1 MGIETVYLDARIT
14 EARAGATQIKRPK
27 DLTDPMPTTPRSP
40 FFGKIDFS
48 LTRQILTLTLPVA
61 LTRQLDNV
69 VGMADIYMVGK
80 LGPEAISAVGISRTI
95 VMVISVTM
103 IAITT
108 GAFAMIAQAVGAQDE
123 EKASAAAKQSISLL
137 AVFSIFPSCI
147 GIVGAPHFLRALS
160 LAPEVVVL
168 ATPYL
173 RVFFG
178 GSIFMMLNFSI
189 TTCLQASGNTRTP
202 FYISL
207 FNNGVKLVLSYLLI
221 FGLFGLPELGVV
233 GAAVGGVIGRGLGV
247 IIGFGALYSGK
258 YGIRLLPTTQYK
270 PDFAQVRKILQIGI
284 PAALQGMFRN
294 GSGVVLVKLVAMTSA
309 STTAVA
315 AFSIGSQ
322 MERLVRQ
329 ISLAFGTA
337 ATTLVGQSIGAGE
350 LREADKRGWTTLA
363 LAVITVSIVGLP
375 IALFAKPLLAFF
387 TDAQDVVEIG
397 VLYLVMIV
405 VSEPFMC
412 AAITSGGSL
421 RGAGDNM
428 PALYYTLI
436 AQWAIRLPV
445 AAFLAFWMGFDIYG
459 IWYSLIIFC
468 ALQGFLTVRKFAQG
482 HWKSRKI

>member
-1 MGIETVYLDARIT
+1 MASTKSR
-14 EARAGATQIKRPK
+14 
-27 DLTDPMPTTPRSP
+27 
-40 FFGKIDFS
+40 FDFS

-108 GAFAMIAQAVGAQDE
+108 GAFAMIAQAIGAKNE
-123 EKASAAAKQSISLL
+123 EGASSAAKQSISLL
-137 AVFSIFPSCI
+137 AGFSIIPSFI

-160 LAPEVVVL
+160 LAPEVVTL

-173 RVFFG
+173 RVFFA
-178 GSIFMMLNFSI
+178 GSIFMMFNFAI
-189 TTCLQASGNTRTP
+189 TTCLHAAGNTRTP
-202 FYISL
+202 LYISL
-207 FNNGVKLVLSYLLI
+207 FNNGVKVILSYLLI
-221 FGLFGLPELGVV
+221 FGALGFPQMGVV
-233 GAAVGGVIGRGLGV
+233 GAAVAGVIGRCFGV
-247 IIGFGALYSGK
+247 IIGFGVLYSGK
-258 YGIRLLPTTQYK
+258 FGIQLLPSTSYK
-270 PDFAQVRKILQIGI
+270 PDFIQAKRILTIGI
-284 PAALQGMFRN
+284 PSALQGMFRN
-294 GSGVVLVKLVAMTSA
+294 GSGVVLVKLIAMTSA

-329 ISLAFGTA
+329 ISLAFSTA
-337 ATTLVGQSIGAGE
+337 ATTLVGQSIGANN
-350 LREADKRGWTTLA
+350 LDEAERRGWTTLA
-363 LAVITVSIVGLP
+363 LAVITVTILGIPL
-375 IALFAKPLLAFF
+375 ALFAGPILAFF
-387 TDAQDVVEIG
+387 TDAQDVIQIG

-405 VSEPFMC
+405 ISEPFMC

-428 PALYYTLI
+428 PAMYYTII

-445 AAFLAFWMGFDIYG
+445 AAFLAFWMGYDIYG

-468 ALQGFLTVRKFAQG
+468 AIQGFLTVRKFGQG
-482 HWKSRKI
+482 HWKTRKI